1 MLLFGE
7 GELGPHV
14 TQCRLGRSAY
24 PRTKWH
30 LYPSNRLATIHQ
42 RHRQTDRQTGRQRYD
57 RIGRTVLH
65 NVYALC
71 GLLLVF
77 HTLADYFLT

>member
-1 MLLFGE
+1 MTWAESGEAAMLLFGE

-30 LYPSNRLATIHQ
+30 LYPSSRLAA
-42 RHRQTDRQTGRQRYD
+42 TDVGRKL
-57 RIGRTVLH
+57 GV
-65 NVYALC
+65 C
-71 GLLLVF
+71 LLF
-77 HTLADYFLT
+77 GEGSGS